1 MVVNTRE
8 LSCFFT
14 LILGFGLVGCAQDLA
29 GFRGN
34 VPWVGVSEDA
44 HIVFL
49 ANQLE
54 DGAPVTGAFGGIDRA
69 DEVCQFW
76 ADQAGFDRSFK
87 ALISSLN
94 EETINAKDRLQ
105 LNEGPIVMFSSRSDY
120 EIIVENASELWSSCG
135 SNLIQSEINTTAML
149 QQVDEGFVWTA
160 TDCSGEATYFNCGG
174 WQAVEIDSNLSADE
188 IDEETNYKL
197 HQQLGGAAPFSK
209 VFTDSYIFMVPC
221 EKPGALVCISQ

>member
-1 MVVNTRE
+1 M
-8 LSCFFT
+8 S
-14 LILGFGLVGCAQDLA
+14 CAQELD

-34 VPWVGVSEDA
+34 EPWVAVDNEA

-54 DGAPVTGAFGGIDRA
+54 DGEPVTGAFGGLNRA

-76 ADQAGFDRSFK
+76 ADEAGFDRTFK
-87 ALISSLN
+87 ALLSSSN
-94 EETINAKDRLQ
+94 EGLINAKDRLQ
-105 LNEGPIVMFSSRSDY
+105 LSDGPIVMYSSRSSY
-120 EIIVENASELWSSCG
+120 EVIVESASQLWSSCEG
-135 SNLIQSEINTTAML
+135 NLIQNEINRTATL
-149 QQVDEGFVWTA
+149 QQLDEGFVWTA

-174 WQAVEIDSNLSADE
+174 WLGVELDPDLSADE

-197 HQQLGGAAPFSK
+197 HQQLGGAASFSK

-221 EKPGALVCISQ
+221 EKQGAFVCISQ